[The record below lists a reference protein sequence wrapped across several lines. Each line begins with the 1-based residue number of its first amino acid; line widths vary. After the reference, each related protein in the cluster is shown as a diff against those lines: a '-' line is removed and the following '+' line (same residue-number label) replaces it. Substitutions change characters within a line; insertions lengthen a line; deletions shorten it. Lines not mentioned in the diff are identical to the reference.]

1 MTVTAHDSDGT
12 PVPGLALQT
21 RSEGVQDITLSD
33 WTDNGDGSYTQI
45 LTAGTTSG
53 SVTLTPQINGES
65 AVKESIVVNIV
76 PVVSSRDHSSITIDN
91 VSYYAGD
98 DIKVRVELKDDSNQP
113 VAYQKRNW

>member
-1 MTVTAHDSDGT
+1 
-12 PVPGLALQT
+12 
-21 RSEGVQDITLSD
+21 
-33 WTDNGDGSYTQI
+33 
-45 LTAGTTSG
+45 
-53 SVTLTPQINGES
+53 LTPQINGES

-113 VAYQKRNW
+113 VA